1 MGTLYP
7 ARALQTEMPQAK
19 EVQNCRL
26 FLKGACSKKTYG
38 DLSSSL
44 EKKTEFALKSEGIYT
59 RTLGDQSHLHGIQDC
74 FKSQTRMLHFL
85 GS

>member
-26 FLKGACSKKTYG
+26 FLKGACSKKTYA

-44 EKKTEFALKSEGIYT
+44 GKKTEFALKS
-59 RTLGDQSHLHGIQDC
+59 
-74 FKSQTRMLHFL
+74 
-85 GS
+85 